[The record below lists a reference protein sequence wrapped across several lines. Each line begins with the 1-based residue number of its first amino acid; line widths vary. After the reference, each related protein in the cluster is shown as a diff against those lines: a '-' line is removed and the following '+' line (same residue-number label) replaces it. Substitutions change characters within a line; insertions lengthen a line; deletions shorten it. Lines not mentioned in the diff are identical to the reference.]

1 MDFLN
6 RPPRRR
12 IKGTGGG
19 CKLQA
24 QAVLLVVV
32 GFLGSLVWSLWSVKD
47 MLL

>member
-6 RPPRRR
+6 KPPRRR
-12 IKGTGGG
+12 VRGTGSG

-24 QAVLLVVV
+24 QAVLLIVV
-32 GFLGSLVWSLWSVKD
+32 GFLGGLVWALWPVKD